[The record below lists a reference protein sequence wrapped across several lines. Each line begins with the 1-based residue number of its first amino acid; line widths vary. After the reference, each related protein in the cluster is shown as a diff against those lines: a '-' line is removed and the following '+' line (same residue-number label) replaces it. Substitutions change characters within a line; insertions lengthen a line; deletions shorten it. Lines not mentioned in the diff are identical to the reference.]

1 MGGVK
6 NMYRLVKFCVVAAAL
21 VAAPVVAEAADQGR
35 PVYRAAPPVPYY
47 DWSGFYVGVHA
58 GFGSNDG
65 ESGVLGGGQVG
76 FNYQVGQW
84 VFGVEGEFSGT
95 SLGGESASIIAPGFG
110 AVTAEVNHS
119 WLSTVAFRAG
129 WAFDRWLVYGKFG
142 AAWAN
147 VSADVIATGMGG
159 QTVAVSIDDTVSGW
173 VFGVGT
179 EYAFLN
185 NWSAKFE
192 YNMLDLGNDFG
203 IDGTAHV
210 FKAGLNYRFSIGPGG
225 PGFRG
230 GY

>member
-1 MGGVK
+1 
-6 NMYRLVKFCVVAAAL
+6 MYRLVKFCVVVAAL

-47 DWSGFYVGVHA
+47 DWSGFYLGAHA
-58 GFGSNDG
+58 GFGSTNG
-65 ESGVLGGGQVG
+65 ESGVVGGGQVG

-84 VFGVEGEFSGT
+84 VLGVEGTFSGT
-95 SLGGESASIIAPGFG
+95 SISESARVVVLGVGVA
-110 AVTAEVNHS
+110 TAEANLD
-119 WLSTVAFRAG
+119 WISTVAFRAG

-142 AAWAN
+142 AAWAS
-147 VSADVIATGMGG
+147 VSADATGTVIGG
-159 QTVAVSIDDTVSGW
+159 PTVRVAVDDTVSGW
-173 VFGVGT
+173 VFGLGT

-192 YNMLDLGNDFG
+192 YNLLDFGNDLGTDANV
-203 IDGTAHV
+203 HV